1 MVVPAKVTVAD
12 VLALV
17 PLSPLLIFGW
27 SPVPA
32 LGIAGG
38 VIALLLYYLVGTLA
52 LGAYLWSSRSL
63 LKPPLALQHGYAVAP
78 ASPPLNPVKDF
89 VACQL

>member
-1 MVVPAKVTVAD
+1 MVVPAKVTVAG

-52 LGAYLWSSRSL
+52 LGA
-63 LKPPLALQHGYAVAP
+63 
-78 ASPPLNPVKDF
+78 
-89 VACQL
+89 